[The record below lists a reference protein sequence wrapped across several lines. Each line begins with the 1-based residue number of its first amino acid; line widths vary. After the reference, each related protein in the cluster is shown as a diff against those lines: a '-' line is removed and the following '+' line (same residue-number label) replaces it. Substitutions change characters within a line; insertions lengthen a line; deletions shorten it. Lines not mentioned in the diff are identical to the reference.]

1 MENKSK
7 KLKAKDFITIG
18 IFTAILFAVEFALG
32 MLGYIHPFIV
42 ASYVIIL
49 PLASG
54 IPMMLFYTKVEK
66 FGMIT
71 IVSVLLAIIMFV
83 GGMGYLGAPL
93 IIISGLVADF
103 IAKSG
108 NYKSFKKT
116 VLSFG
121 VFNLWICSNY
131 FPILVT
137 AESYRKDLID
147 GGFSAEYANNL
158 FAAINVK
165 TIGILVVLCFDPR
178 TKLFMVFVVS
188 LIAMMSAT
196 TPVLWVI
203 RIIITLIPIVL
214 LILEKKYS
222 SALRFFLAYGIA
234 LVLLLFFI
242 SENSEGIIASLLIGY
257 CGIVVQFMPALITAW
272 YVIRTTK
279 IGEFMSCMQKMHI
292 PDGIAVSLAVV
303 MRFFPTIK
311 EEYSSINDAMRM
323 RGVMLG
329 GGNVLRMFE
338 FRMIPLLFS
347 CVNIGEELSAAAIT
361 RGLGGETK
369 RSSLIELKLGLADY
383 LLMAFLTAATVIFV
397 MYKYFL

>member
-1 MENKSK
+1 MR
-7 KLKAKDFITIG
+7 L
-18 IFTAILFAVEFALG
+18 
-32 MLGYIHPFIV
+32 
-42 ASYVIIL
+42 
-49 PLASG
+49 
-54 IPMMLFYTKVEK
+54 
-66 FGMIT
+66 
-71 IVSVLLAIIMFV
+71 
-83 GGMGYLGAPL
+83 
-93 IIISGLVADF
+93 
-103 IAKSG
+103 
-108 NYKSFKKT
+108 
-116 VLSFG
+116 
-121 VFNLWICSNY
+121 
-131 FPILVT
+131 
-137 AESYRKDLID
+137 
-147 GGFSAEYANNL
+147 
-158 FAAINVK
+158 
-165 TIGILVVLCFDPR
+165 DPR

-369 RSSLIELKLGLADY
+369 RSSLIELKLGIADY
-383 LLMAFLTAATVIFV
+383 LIMTFLAAATVIFV
-397 MYKYFL
+397 VFKYFL